1 MKGWKISITL
11 VCLLM
16 FIVSFQSAG
25 AQGNLAQQ
33 VYAIFQQS
41 CLNCHGASG
50 AFKETLLIDRT
61 ALIDT
66 NVVIPGDPENSEF
79 YKRLLG
85 PTENGPQMPL
95 NLPPLSPEA
104 VETVARWI
112 TTGAPDW
119 NVPHDIN
126 FITTDAI
133 LDTIR
138 NHLKSLAPFDRPSA
152 RYFTMTHL
160 YNAGES
166 PETLSDY
173 RIALSKLINSLS
185 WKLEITNPISID
197 AAQTIFYI
205 DLRHY
210 KWNTT
215 TDVWPQIEQVYPY
228 NIAFDPETQAGLLEK
243 LTQLQTETG
252 STVPFVHA
260 DWFLATASLPPLY
273 HDILGLPETDSVLEA
288 QLGVNVASHIT
299 DAPGIDVWRAGFN
312 DSGVSE
318 NNRVVE
324 RHTSSYG
331 AYWKSYD
338 FAGNVGSQNI
348 FTHPL
353 DFTHDGGE
361 IIFNLPNGLQAYLL
375 VDANGNR
382 LNDAPIEIVSNP
394 AASDP
399 TVKNG
404 LSCIG
409 CHTQG
414 MKTFTDS
421 VRAAIEQD
429 DNPPYNK
436 AQALRLY
443 PEQSVLD
450 ALVAKDTLKFQQA
463 LEKIGG
469 PFADDASRQR
479 FFKQHENEPVQ
490 RFHEAFQAPLSASD
504 AAAAIGLET
513 AAFLAQIREKQSLKN
528 LGLQTLIDV
537 NGTVKRD
544 AWTSNFDDMISAL
557 NTPDS
562 DLPPVEQRP
571 ELIPGESVHIPD
583 ENLRSVIEEALG
595 KARGDMITAEDMKT
609 LTELDAE
616 NMGISK
622 LTGLELATNLHR
634 INLWGNEISDISP
647 LTGLINLRSLTFVD
661 NLISDISGLKGLIN
675 LTHLNL
681 WDNPVSDL
689 SPLTGLTGLSE
700 LSLANQ
706 AGFDLGIV
714 NLSPLTGLTNLIRLS
729 FHNITVS
736 DLSFLAGLINLESI
750 SFANNGVF
758 DLSPL
763 AGLINLKHIHTWG
776 NPTSDFS
783 FLTKLTKL
791 EKVDIC
797 GGENVSDLSP
807 LASLTVLKELYL
819 VKNGISDVSPL
830 AGLTELTHLN
840 LAENDISDVSPL
852 ASLTNLTW
860 LKLSSNPI
868 IDFSSLEE
876 LAQTTNIL
884 IGEVAIPDPNLRATI
899 AEVLGKNNTAIVS
912 ITAEEM
918 ITLITLRAGN
928 RDIKDLTGIEHAVN
942 LENIW
947 ISGNPIT
954 DLSPLAALKN
964 LIGLAAWDMDIE
976 DFSPLAELTNL
987 KWLELFNTP
996 ISDLSPLARLTSLKR
1011 MSLYGTRTENLS
1023 PLAGLTSLTQ
1033 LQIANNETLS
1043 DISPLAGLI
1052 NLEWLDLHRCDSLSD
1067 LSPLAGLTK
1076 LEYLNLNHTR
1086 RVSDYSLAPLS
1097 GLTGLRRL
1105 RLAENRISD
1114 VSPLSGLIDLARLDL
1129 PRNEIVDLSPLSGL
1143 AGLTELYLNANR
1155 ISDVSPLSGLINLEW
1170 LDLRVNQIPDISSL
1184 DGLAART
1191 YISWLKNPGAP
1202 IEGPKIEGPWLWV
1215 PIPEKQ
1221 LDNSTDLLSEVSGGS
1236 VTEHQIATKGA
1247 TEGEEVGNY
1256 EWAAHKISPIGL
1268 DNGIINNMQEIVR
1281 TFGLPEEYEWSTEV
1295 IVVYGSV
1302 ILDSPREQKTRM
1314 FVGSEGRNKVWLN
1327 GELIYEQLIRPT
1339 EYDYW
1344 WDDSDGCHQYFPVTL
1359 KPGANVLLVAVGN
1372 GGTITGH
1379 FGFEEGTE
1387 YTVMPPGVG
1396 FTFSATETTLLVG
1409 DTFTLN
1415 LNAENITDL
1424 AGWQADITFD
1434 PNILEAV
1441 EITEG
1446 DFLKTEDGST
1456 FFQDGTID
1464 NAAGKITNLFS
1475 ARVSESGVN
1484 DTGTLLS
1491 VTFKAKAGGETQVTL
1506 ENFEFSSISGE
1517 VIPSVPP
1524 NITMTIGE
1532 YPPWDVNQDG
1542 RVSVVDLVLVAKDLG
1557 SDAPANLRTD
1567 VNRDGVINI
1576 QDLIIVAQHLGEST
1590 AAAAPFAIAINNGE
1604 LTPAMVQAWITQ
1616 AQIEDDGSIAFQ
1628 QGIAN
1633 LEQLLTLFIPE
1644 ETALLHNYPNPFNP
1658 ETWIPY
1664 QLAEPA
1670 EVTLTIHAVN
1680 GTVVRTL
1687 ALGHQP
1693 AGIYQT
1699 RTRAAYWDG
1708 KNEVG
1713 ESVASGIYFY
1723 TLTAG
1728 DFTATRKMLIRK

>member
-1 MKGWKISITL
+1 MVKIGKYLSIVTL
-11 VCLLM
+11 ICIG
-16 FIVSFQSAG
+16 FGFATAD
-25 AQGNLAQQ
+25 AQENLAQQ
-33 VYAIFQQS
+33 ASAIFQQN
-41 CLNCHGASG
+41 CLNCHGPSG
-50 AFKETLLIDRT
+50 SHKEALLIDRN
-61 ALIDT
+61 ALVDT
-66 NVVIPGDPENSEF
+66 KVVIPGNPGNSEF

-119 NVPHDIN
+119 DVQHDIN

-138 NHLKSLAPFDRPSA
+138 NHLDSLDPFDRPSA

-173 RIALSKLINSLS
+173 QIALSKLINSLS
-185 WKLEITNPISID
+185 WKLEITNPIPID

-205 DLRHY
+205 DLRRY

-324 RHTSSYG
+324 RHTSGYG

-382 LNDAPIEIVSNP
+382 LNDAPIDIVSNP

-421 VRAAIEQD
+421 VRAAIEQN

-490 RFHEAFQAPLSASD
+490 RLHELFQAPLSASD
-504 AAAAIGLET
+504 AAAAVGLET
-513 AAFLAQIREKQSLKN
+513 EAFLAQIGEKQSLKN

-544 AWTSNFDDMISAL
+544 AWTSNFDQMISAL

-562 DLPPVEQRP
+562 DLPPIVQRP
-571 ELIPGESVHIPD
+571 ERIPGDGVYIPD
-583 ENLRSVIEEALG
+583 PNLRAAIEEALG
-595 KARGDMITAEDMKT
+595 KAPGDVITVEDMAT
-609 LTELDAE
+609 LEHLKAD
-616 NMGISK
+616 NKGISD
-622 LTGLELATNLHR
+622 LTGLEYAINAAHFVLPRNR
-634 INLWGNEISDISP
+634 I
-647 LTGLINLRSLTFVD
+647 
-661 NLISDISGLKGLIN
+661 
-675 LTHLNL
+675 
-681 WDNPVSDL
+681 SDL
-689 SPLTGLTGLSE
+689 SPLTHLKNLSVLSLNDNQFSDLSPLSGLINLQHLAICCNPEIEGLSPLAGLKNLQYIALVNSSKISDLSPLAGHTNLKEIVIWGSPISDISFLADLRQLERLDICGADTPNISVLTKLTGLKE
-700 LSLANQ
+700 LYLASNGISDVSHLSSLT
-706 AGFDLGIV
+706 
-714 NLSPLTGLTNLIRLS
+714 NLTRLNLEDNNISNVSPLTGLTNLKWLKL
-729 FHNITVS
+729 T
-736 DLSFLAGLINLESI
+736 
-750 SFANNGVF
+750 NN
-758 DLSPL
+758 P
-763 AGLINLKHIHTWG
+763 I
-776 NPTSDFS
+776 SDFS
-783 FLTKLTKL
+783 PL
-791 EKVDIC
+791 EALS
-797 GGENVSDLSP
+797 EN
-807 LASLTVLKELYL
+807 
-819 VKNGISDVSPL
+819 
-830 AGLTELTHLN
+830 
-840 LAENDISDVSPL
+840 
-852 ASLTNLTW
+852 
-860 LKLSSNPI
+860 
-868 IDFSSLEE
+868 
-876 LAQTTNIL
+876 TNIL
-884 IGEVAIPDPNLRATI
+884 TGEIAIPDPNLRAAI

-918 ITLITLRAGN
+918 TTLTTLRASN

-976 DFSPLAELTNL
+976 DFSPLAELTKL
-987 KWLELFNTP
+987 RWLELFNTP

-1155 ISDVSPLSGLINLEW
+1155 ISDVSPLAELINLEW

-1221 LDNSTDLLSEVSGGS
+1221 LDNSTDLLSEVSGDS
-1236 VTEHQIATKGA
+1236 VTEHQIATRGA
-1247 TEGEEVGNY
+1247 TEGEAVGNY

-1268 DNGIINNMQEIVR
+1268 DNGIVNNMWEIMR
-1281 TFGLPEEYEWSTEV
+1281 AFGLPEEYEWSTEV

-1372 GGTITGH
+1372 GGTMTGH

-1396 FTFSATETTLLVG
+1396 FTFSATETNLLAG

-1415 LNAENITDL
+1415 LNAKKVSDL
-1424 AGWQADITFD
+1424 AGWQADIAYD
-1434 PNILEAV
+1434 HNVLEAV
-1441 EITEG
+1441 EVNEG
-1446 DFLKTEDGST
+1446 DFLKAEGGGT
-1456 FFQDGTID
+1456 FFQDGTIH
-1464 NAAGKITNLFS
+1464 NTTGKITDLFS
-1475 ARVSESGVN
+1475 ARISESGVSG
-1484 DTGTLLS
+1484 TGTLLS

-1506 ENFEFSSISGE
+1506 ENFEFSSISGK

-1532 YPPWDVNQDG
+1532 YPAWDVNQDG
-1542 RVSVVDLVLVAKDLG
+1542 RVSISDLVLVAKDLG
-1557 SDAPANLRTD
+1557 SDAPANPRTD
-1567 VNRDGVINI
+1567 VNRDRTINI
-1576 QDLIIVAQHLGEST
+1576 QDLLLVAQHLGET
-1590 AAAAPFAIAINNGE
+1590 TNAAAPSLIATINNGE

-1616 AQIEDDGSIAFQ
+1616 AQIEDDGSIAFR

-1633 LEQLLTLFIPE
+1633 LERLLTLFIPE

-1664 QLAEPA
+1664 QLSEPA
-1670 EVTLTIHAVN
+1670 EVTLAIYSVN
-1680 GTVVRTL
+1680 GTLVRML
-1687 ALGHQP
+1687 ALGYQP

-1708 KNEVG
+1708 KNQVG

-1723 TLTAG
+1723 TLTAD
-1728 DFTATRKMLIRK
+1728 DFNATRKMLIRK